1 MGERKFKGEKT
12 ILMNILTN
20 LLTQLGSYFY
30 FILIGAVELIAAVVL
45 IEILPGRKKQK
56 EKKEVP
62 AGVLGALAE
71 GLNCDDEIA
80 CVIVRRSDQMPCYAA
95 GALKKLTGVTLEQ
108 LQEDP
113 MKLCTEMTVPED
125 GQRFFEKYL
134 QWNGIASL
142 TAKFK
147 LEKET
152 WFEIRVRRCPDER
165 YDLFLIQSV
174 TREKQA
180 EAAYEKRLKEAE
192 EASQFKSS
200 FLFRMSHEIRTPMNG
215 INGMLALAKEKLS
228 AGHPA
233 TQYLE
238 RAEELSDH
246 LLKLIN
252 DILDMSRIEA
262 GKIELEERA
271 FSLRAL
277 GNKLYD
283 MFAKTLES
291 RGIRYAVNYTDM
303 TADWVIG
310 DELRVSQ
317 VIINFLSNAV
327 KFTEKGEISVT
338 FHQMLIKDNNVDLMV
353 RVHDTGIGMN
363 PEFIGRI
370 FRPFEQE
377 DASTTRRF
385 GGTGLGMAISDQLIK
400 LMGGEIIV
408 ESTPGQGSDF
418 SLFLTFPMTD
428 APKIVEAEQ
437 LELPETVN
445 SEQPMDVRILLA
457 EDNEVNA
464 IIATEIL
471 EGKGAKVEVAG
482 DGAKAVEM
490 FQTHPAQYYDV
501 ILMDIQMPVMDGR
514 TAARTIRKLHRAD
527 AEKIPIFALSADAFV
542 EDIRLSKESGMDEHI
557 SKPVD
562 FEELWKLIQKRV
574 RSKER
579 VIDEA

>member
-1 MGERKFKGEKT
+1 
-12 ILMNILTN
+12 MNFLTN
-20 LLTQLGSYFY
+20 LLTQLGGYFY
-30 FILIGAVELIAAVVL
+30 FILIGAIELVAAIVL
-45 IEILPGRKKQK
+45 IGILPARKKQK
-56 EKKEVP
+56 EKRVVP
-62 AGVLGALAE
+62 SGVLGALAE
-71 GLNCDDEIA
+71 GLNGDDEIA
-80 CVIVRRSDQMPCYAA
+80 CVVVRRSDQMPCYAA
-95 GALKKLTGVTLEQ
+95 GNLKGLTGVTLEQ
-108 LQEDP
+108 VQADLTRLFSDVIEQEDG
-113 MKLCTEMTVPED
+113 D
-125 GQRFFEKYL
+125 RFLQKYR
-134 QWNGIASL
+134 QWNGVSL
-142 TAKFK
+142 LA
-147 LEKET
+147 EQMERNDGS
-152 WFEIRVRRCPDER
+152 WFELRVRRCPDEQ
-165 YDLFLIQSV
+165 YDLFLFRSE
-174 TREKQA
+174 TEEKQA
-180 EAAYEKRLKEAE
+180 EEAYEKRLKEAE
-192 EASQFKSS
+192 DASQFKSS

-215 INGMLALAKEKLS
+215 INGMLALAKEKLNT
-228 AGHPA
+228 GHPA

-271 FSLRAL
+271 FSLRTL

-291 RGIRYAVNYTDM
+291 RGIHYAVNYTDM
-303 TADWVIG
+303 TADWVLG

-338 FHQMLIKDNNVDLMV
+338 FHQMLVKDNKVDLMI

-418 SLFLTFPMTD
+418 SVFLTFPMTD
-428 APKIVEAEQ
+428 APSVAESEQ
-437 LELPETVN
+437 LELSAGAAELD
-445 SEQPMDVRILLA
+445 SEEPLQVRILLA
-457 EDNEVNA
+457 EDNEINA
-464 IIATEIL
+464 VIATEIL
-471 EGKGAKVEVAG
+471 EGKGAAVEVAE

-490 FQTHPAQYYDV
+490 FQKHPAQYYDV

-514 TAARTIRKLHRAD
+514 TAARTIRGLDRAD
-527 AEKIPIFALSADAFV
+527 AKTVSIFALSADAFV

-562 FEELWKLIQKRV
+562 FEELWKLIQRTV

-579 VIDEA
+579 MTDET

>member
-1 MGERKFKGEKT
+1 
-12 ILMNILTN
+12 MNVLTN
-20 LLTQLGSYFY
+20 LLTQLGGYFY
-30 FILIGAVELIAAVVL
+30 FILIGAIELVAAIVL
-45 IEILPGRKKQK
+45 IGILPARKKQK
-56 EKKEVP
+56 EKSVVP
-62 AGVLGALAE
+62 SGVLGALAE
-71 GLNCDDEIA
+71 GLNGDDEIA
-80 CVIVRRSDQMPCYAA
+80 CVVVRRSDQMPCYAA
-95 GALKKLTGVTLEQ
+95 GNLKGLTGVTLEQ
-108 LQEDP
+108 LQADLTRLFSDVIEQ
-113 MKLCTEMTVPED
+113 ED
-125 GQRFFEKYL
+125 GDRFLQKYR
-134 QWNGIASL
+134 QWNGVSFLSEQMERNDGA
-142 TAKFK
+142 
-147 LEKET
+147 
-152 WFEIRVRRCPDER
+152 WFELRVRRCPDEQ
-165 YDLFLIQSV
+165 YDLFLFRSE
-174 TREKQA
+174 TEEKKA
-180 EAAYEKRLKEAE
+180 EEAYEKRLKEAE
-192 EASQFKSS
+192 DASQFKSS

-215 INGMLALAKEKLS
+215 INGMLALAKEKLNT
-228 AGHPA
+228 GHPA

-271 FSLRAL
+271 FSLRTL

-291 RGIRYAVNYTDM
+291 RGIHYAVNYTDM
-303 TADWVIG
+303 TADWVMG

-338 FHQMLIKDNNVDLMV
+338 FHQMLVKDNKVDLMI

-418 SLFLTFPMTD
+418 SVFLTFPMTD
-428 APKIVEAEQ
+428 APKVAE
-437 LELPETVN
+437 T
-445 SEQPMDVRILLA
+445 EQPELSAGAAELDSEEPLHVRILLA
-457 EDNEVNA
+457 EDNEINA
-464 IIATEIL
+464 VIATEIL
-471 EGKGAKVEVAG
+471 EGKGAIVEVAE

-490 FQTHPAQYYDV
+490 FQKHPAQYYDV

-514 TAARTIRKLHRAD
+514 TAARTIRGLDRAD
-527 AEKIPIFALSADAFV
+527 ARTVSIFALSADAFV
-542 EDIRLSKESGMDEHI
+542 EDIRLSKESGMNEHI

-562 FEELWKLIQKRV
+562 FEELWKLIQRTV

-579 VIDEA
+579 MTDET